1 MFLFAKVPFPI
12 MGQIRDIM
20 EKNVI
25 TIENDK
31 TAQEA
36 AEIIA
41 EKDISFLVVINDGIP
56 QGVLSE
62 SDFVRKVAAEDK
74 KSSEI
79 KVSDIMSYKFRSVDP
94 TTTIED
100 AVQKMLNKNIRRLLV
115 TENEKLVG
123 VITQTDL
130 ASCLRDQLLV
140 DGTIKSISNDL
151 IFSAV
156 AVTLLTSGLYI
167 RRSSQILMTSSLAV
181 FSSFSL
187 IENFSIVP
195 ERIFVMFLFLPFK
208 TRSFSIV
215 SPSGSLIP
223 GLFSITTFT

>member
-36 AEIIA
+36 AKIIA
-41 EKDISFLVVINDGIP
+41 EKDISFLVVINNGIP
-56 QGVLSE
+56 EGVLSE

-74 KSSEI
+74 KSGDI
-79 KVSDIMSYKFRSVDP
+79 KVSDIMSYKFRSVAP

-130 ASCLRDQLLV
+130 ASYLRDQLLV
-140 DGTIKSISNDL
+140 DGTIKSISND
-151 IFSAV
+151 
-156 AVTLLTSGLYI
+156 
-167 RRSSQILMTSSLAV
+167 
-181 FSSFSL
+181 
-187 IENFSIVP
+187 
-195 ERIFVMFLFLPFK
+195 
-208 TRSFSIV
+208 
-215 SPSGSLIP
+215 
-223 GLFSITTFT
+223 

>member
-1 MFLFAKVPFPI
+1 
-12 MGQIRDIM
+12 M

-62 SDFVRKVAAEDK
+62 SDFVRKIAAADK

-115 TENEKLVG
+115 TDNEKLVG

-130 ASCLRDQLLV
+130 ASYLRDQLLV
-140 DGTIKSISNDL
+140 DGTIKSISND
-151 IFSAV
+151 
-156 AVTLLTSGLYI
+156 
-167 RRSSQILMTSSLAV
+167 
-181 FSSFSL
+181 
-187 IENFSIVP
+187 
-195 ERIFVMFLFLPFK
+195 
-208 TRSFSIV
+208 
-215 SPSGSLIP
+215 
-223 GLFSITTFT
+223 

>member
-1 MFLFAKVPFPI
+1 MFLFARVPFPI

-36 AEIIA
+36 AKIIG

-74 KSSEI
+74 KSSDI

-115 TENEKLVG
+115 IDNEKLVG

-130 ASCLRDQLLV
+130 ASYLRDQLLV
-140 DGTIKSISNDL
+140 DGTIKSISND
-151 IFSAV
+151 
-156 AVTLLTSGLYI
+156 
-167 RRSSQILMTSSLAV
+167 
-181 FSSFSL
+181 
-187 IENFSIVP
+187 
-195 ERIFVMFLFLPFK
+195 
-208 TRSFSIV
+208 
-215 SPSGSLIP
+215 
-223 GLFSITTFT
+223 